1 MSPRL
6 NGVRT
11 LAARGWGEGRAMRSA
26 RAAVVL
32 LGLTCGVAVA
42 VTAAPA
48 AAEAGDSSLEERNGA
63 LLAAVRSQRSE
74 QIAGFFPR
82 TGNWRYLHT
91 AHHRGGDRRAVWE
104 FPAAE
109 TLRAIRGPL
118 NQSFDIRYEGQLIGT
133 LSHQVMH
140 RGTRWR
146 RVRGNRFVPPGARPD
161 AAIYV
166 EWRREG
172 ATWAVSTIADESFP
186 SGETPEWCC

>member
-1 MSPRL
+1 
-6 NGVRT
+6 
-11 LAARGWGEGRAMRSA
+11 MRSS
-26 RAAVVL
+26 RAVVVL
-32 LGLTCGVAVA
+32 LGLTCGAAAA
-42 VTAAPA
+42 VTAAPV
-48 AAEAGDSSLEERNGA
+48 AAEAGDSSGSAGRADVLEERNGA
-63 LLAAVRSQRSE
+63 FLASVRSQQSE

>member
-1 MSPRL
+1 
-6 NGVRT
+6 
-11 LAARGWGEGRAMRSA
+11 MRSL
-26 RAAVVL
+26 RAVVVL
-32 LGLTCGVAVA
+32 LGLTCGPAASVAVA
-42 VTAAPA
+42 PVAAQ
-48 AAEAGDSSLEERNGA
+48 AGHPSRSGGRADAMEERNA
-63 LLAAVRSQRSE
+63 AFLAAVRSQRSE
-74 QIAGFFPR
+74 QIAGFFPQ
-82 TGNWRYLHT
+82 TGNWRYVHT

-146 RVRGNRFVPPGARPD
+146 RVRGNRFVPPGARPNS
-161 AAIYV
+161 AIYV

-172 ATWAVSTIADESFP
+172 ATWAVSAIADESFP